1 MAENV
6 SAIPKDYHS
15 ITPALTCKGAAKAIY
30 FYKEAFGAKEISRME
45 IPGGMIG
52 HAELQIGDSK
62 IFVSD
67 EFPGMSAGPDSNSKV
82 PSSYLF
88 IYTEDVDTV
97 YNQAVSAGCTA
108 TMPLQNQFWGD
119 RYGKVSDPFGHHWG
133 LAQHVED
140 VSHEEMD
147 RRAKEWQASMAKS
160 AGGHN

>member
-6 SAIPKDYHS
+6 SAIPEGFHS
-15 ITPALTCKGAAKAIY
+15 ITPALTCKGAAKAID

-45 IPGGMIG
+45 MEGLIAHSELEIG
-52 HAELQIGDSK
+52 NSK

-67 EFPGMSAGPDSNSKV
+67 EFPGMSSAPDVNSKA
-82 PSSYLF
+82 PSSSLL
-88 IYTEDVDTV
+88 IYTHDVDTM
-97 YNQAVSAGCTA
+97 YSKAVSAGCTA

-140 VSHEEMD
+140 VTPEETE
-147 RRAKEWQASMAKS
+147 RRAQEWQANMAQS